1 MGDIRVARFGPF
13 FAAATPPPLEAPAGR
28 KNRLIL
34 IMRQS
39 MHDLDVEVLEE
50 RIRDAVLL
58 THAARPARLQD
69 MSFAEPS

>member
-1 MGDIRVARFGPF
+1 
-13 FAAATPPPLEAPAGR
+13 
-28 KNRLIL
+28 
-34 IMRQS
+34 MRQS